1 MTTASSGEVNGR
13 IGRVARSE
21 YRRHR
26 QAGAPAVASEA
37 RRFTPRRW
45 PFDVLALALSLLMVG
60 ATAFCGLAVVSTW
73 VPSPRLPTT
82 GGPMRGDRKAV
93 ADSAGVG
100 NDLPCCHE
108 TE

>member
-1 MTTASSGEVNGR
+1 MRTASSREVNGR
-13 IGRVARSE
+13 IDQVARSE
-21 YRRHR
+21 DRSHR

-60 ATAFCGLAVVSTW
+60 ATAVCGLAVMSSW
-73 VPSPRLPTT
+73 VPPPRLLTT
-82 GGPMRGDRKAV
+82 GGPIRGDREAF
-93 ADSAGVG
+93 ADSPGVR